1 MAKND
6 IEVCHHLGDS
16 GKLKVIFAIQN
27 HAFEA
32 LKIEKCLCL
41 LILPVLHSTET
52 PIFFWRKTCLTVII
66 KLEKIKHLSQLA
78 IKFLDHI
85 FNFDDWCSLFLL
97 SVFLLQMDSGPCQM
111 PYVAFFVYNNSFYRW
126 IHLRCLTW
134 CWTRVWYIFI
144 FAQSRSSFQEVLF
157 FKNLDHTCSTPSLKT
172 SFVVEYLLV
181 AASTDHCL
189 SLSYHCFASGF
200 VLLLKAH

>member
-1 MAKND
+1 MNVKMTKND
-6 IEVCHHLGDS
+6 IEVCHRLGDS
-16 GKLKVIFAIQN
+16 QKLKVMFVNQN

-52 PIFFWRKTCLTVII
+52 PIFFWRKTCLTVIM

-78 IKFLDHI
+78 IKFLNHI

-97 SVFLLQMDSGPCQM
+97 SVFSGPCQT
-111 PYVAFFVYNNSFYRW
+111 PYVAFFVYDNSFYRG

-134 CWTRVWYIFI
+134 CWTRV
-144 FAQSRSSFQEVLF
+144 
-157 FKNLDHTCSTPSLKT
+157 
-172 SFVVEYLLV
+172 
-181 AASTDHCL
+181 
-189 SLSYHCFASGF
+189 
-200 VLLLKAH
+200 